1 MFNLDFSQA
10 LHTLAIALVPALL
23 GIILHEVAHGWVAA
37 RQGDPTARAM
47 GRLTLNPLPHI
58 DPMGLLVFGLTSL
71 SGAFVFGW
79 AKPVPVNPRYFR
91 NPAKGMML
99 VALAGPLASLLLALG
114 AGTWARVFGGADAY
128 LLTGISLALVVFNL
142 LPAGPLD
149 GGRVLR
155 AVSSWLVGPHR
166 SVVLWTWVTR
176 GLGIALLGLGVWALL
191 NGGSFPLLLCALWL
205 LWPGRRG

>member
-1 MFNLDFSQA
+1 M
-10 LHTLAIALVPALL
+10 
-23 GIILHEVAHGWVAA
+23 
-37 RQGDPTARAM
+37 
-47 GRLTLNPLPHI
+47 
-58 DPMGLLVFGLTSL
+58 
-71 SGAFVFGW
+71 
-79 AKPVPVNPRYFR
+79 
-91 NPAKGMML
+91 
-99 VALAGPLASLLLALG
+99 ALAGPLASLLLALG

-128 LLTGISLALVVFNL
+128 LLTGISLALGVFNL